1 MKIVADTNVVISG
14 LFFGGKPGEIIKAIV
29 NSKIKA
35 CATTEI
41 IDEYSEIVE
50 RMVLKKHGEINV
62 NLLLPLI
69 NSFEIIRRK
78 SNIKISRD
86 PDDDKFIECAIDGK
100 ALYIV
105 SVDEDLLEIKK
116 YGKIKIVTVKEF
128 CEKFL

>member
-1 MKIVADTNVVISG
+1 MKIVIDTNVVISG

-50 RMVLKKHGEINV
+50 RMILKKHGKINV
-62 NLLLPLI
+62 NLLLPLV

-105 SVDEDLLEIKK
+105 SGDEDLLEIKK
-116 YGKIKIVTVKEF
+116 YGKIKIITVKEF
-128 CEKFL
+128 CEKYL